1 MKTDRKV
8 KVHSR
13 SQEVKANG
21 KSGRVAV
28 KLASKSKTERPS
40 LSYEH
45 IPIGIVETSLNGKY
59 LNVNEE
65 FCRITGYERE
75 ELLRFSIKDLTHEE
89 DLAYDFQLHERLVA
103 GQIPYYKIEKRLRCK
118 DGGFVWVELTRSL
131 VRGPRGAARYV
142 VGATLD
148 LSDRKQVEHVLHESV
163 ERLRLATGAAQ
174 MFMWEWDFQRQV
186 YTIADNFEQVLGFS
200 GGLLPQNSMDT
211 VFKLSPEEDVQA
223 ILKAVEQAIQSH
235 RDVHALQ
242 YRVINP
248 ENGQVV
254 WLQVSGK
261 ITYDELG
268 NPLRIFGVAQN
279 ITESKRAEAALALAH
294 RQAERSVDRTA
305 RLQKITAA
313 LSASITRTE
322 VAEVIVKEGAPA
334 FGAASSSVLIL
345 HEEDQTLELL
355 YSTSPES
362 VTRPYNH
369 FSLTLNVPA
378 SYAVHSRQPVWI
390 ESQQQ
395 YLERYPHLED
405 QIRQWGYQAALAV
418 PMTSKEHILG
428 VMIMSF
434 DQVMAFSPEDQ
445 DYALTI
451 ARQGAQAL
459 ERARAEDALRES
471 EERFRALVSQATA
484 GISQTDL
491 NNRLV
496 FVNPQFSKMLG
507 FSRSELVGKTIWELT
522 HPDDIEENRRLFE
535 KMLAEGRSYQF
546 EKRFIRR
553 DGQVLWANVSVSPI
567 RDVTGKPNG
576 GVGVI
581 VDITERK
588 RVETSLRES
597 EERYRF
603 IVENTS
609 DGIWRIELDEPMPV
623 TLTEEEQ
630 IEWYYR
636 HATIHQCNLGL
647 ARMYGYASAEEVAG
661 LPLRTV
667 MPPENPVNLELTR
680 RFIRSRYRLVDAESR
695 EIGEDGR
702 ELVFINNMIGIVED
716 GKLKG
721 EWGTNRDITERKR
734 SEEALAEFA
743 RQQQALYKLS
753 EQMQRTDTQEDV
765 CEVALDAI
773 IDALQCDRA
782 SILLFDDTNKMRFV
796 AWRGLSDGYRRA
808 TDGHSPWTRDN
819 QDPRPICIDDVRTAE
834 LDDSLQAVIEREGI
848 GSLAFIPL
856 VSGGMLI
863 GKFMAYF
870 DTPHHFIEDEVAL
883 GLTIAN
889 NLAFGIERKHAEQA
903 LRQSEERYRAVVESQ
918 AELLCRFQPDGK
930 ILFANAAYARARGT
944 TPEAVLHR
952 NFWEFIPQEDH
963 QEVRAMLDTLS
974 PEVPEVQIENRFE
987 TVDGERWTLWTN
999 RALKFDGNGKVVEA
1013 QSSGID
1019 ITERKQAEQRLALLA
1034 DLSESLRS
1042 FQDPYELMFVASKA
1056 LGEHL
1061 QVKQVFFSEVDLER
1075 DHEIVHRDYHG
1086 GLPSVVG
1093 VHQLSD
1099 HSPATR
1105 AGLAAGKTVFDSDS
1119 PSTFE
1124 KTEIAVPL
1132 MRENKWVATLWVR
1145 DDRPRNWNREE
1156 VALLETVAE
1165 RTWTVIEK
1173 LRIHAAL
1180 QESEQRFREIFETAG
1195 VSVWLEDFTQV
1206 KREME
1211 ELRRQGVEDL
1221 RAYCMEN
1228 PDFVQRAITMVRVLD
1243 VNSETLDLFGAR
1255 NKEELLG
1262 SLSNVFAPETKN
1274 LFIEELV
1281 ALSGGYETL
1290 RSESQVRA
1298 LDGRP
1303 IPVLFTIHIGPEID
1317 GQTHVVVTLTD
1328 ITERKRMEETLRRN
1342 EELFSTL
1349 VESAPF
1355 GVYFI
1360 DSEFRLRAI
1369 NKGSEKV
1376 FRGIEPLIGRD
1387 FAEILRIIWAEPFAS
1402 EAIERFRHTL
1412 RTGEPFIS
1420 PTIAEPRANI
1430 DEFQSFDWQIHRIIM
1445 PDGTYGVVC
1454 YFYDLSEQKRMEEAV
1469 RASESL
1475 YRAIARNIP
1484 GGGVYVVDQDFRYL
1498 VAEGPVT
1505 EAFGLSRQMLEK
1517 RTVMEIFPDERGA
1530 RMEERLRRTFAGETV
1545 SFETTYNG
1553 RIYWT
1558 QQAPLH
1564 DSMGQAI
1571 ILTLDITE
1579 RKKVE
1584 EALRESEERFRAI
1597 LRQATAGIVRK
1608 DATGRLI
1615 FVNDAYCK
1623 MLDYPESALIGK
1635 TVWDFMHPDDV
1646 AESKRLYERLI
1657 TEGIPFKLERRFL
1670 RQDGSIIWVDASVS
1684 PIMDPDGKLQSAVAV
1699 EVDITGRY
1707 LAEQAMR
1714 ASEERYRNLFNLV
1727 PIAVYSCNAQG
1738 LIEAYNQRAVEL
1750 WGREPAKYDPK
1761 EKYCGSYKIYSS
1773 DGTFLSHER
1782 CPLARSLNGEVLE
1795 PDDFEIIVERDDGVR
1810 RNVIAHPL
1818 LLRDEQG
1825 KITGAI
1831 NCLYDITERKQ
1842 AEEALQQLNLQLENR
1857 VQQRTARLNDA
1868 IQTLRDEVAER
1879 RRVEDA
1885 LRKSEAAAR
1894 ENEEKL
1900 STLFDLLPVGISF
1913 LDMQGRVIQTNSALE
1928 HILKLSKEQLSGQE
1942 HTTRRYIRPNGTLM
1956 PPEEF
1961 ASRRA
1966 LAEGQ
1971 TVYNVETG
1979 IVREEGDVIWTSVS
1993 AAPVAVADVGAV
2005 EVTVDITESKL
2016 AERAL
2021 KESRERL
2028 QTLSQRLVE
2037 VQEEERRA
2045 IARELHDRVGQTL
2058 AALNINLI
2066 IINDQLAGK
2075 VDEQINARLND
2086 SMKLVTETITLV
2098 RDVMSNLRPSVL
2110 DDYGLEAA
2118 LQSYLDDYMRRYG
2131 IRVLMDKSGSLSS
2144 RPGPSV
2150 EMTFLRIAQEALM
2163 NVARHARASNV
2174 TLSLQQNEGAIRLTV
2189 RDNGRGI
2196 EPAEQARRPGSHG
2209 LTIMRERAEALGGT
2223 LEVESAPGQGTR
2235 ITVTIPVETHRPQEH
2250 DQELLP

>member
-8 KVHSR
+8 KAQRR
-13 SQEVKANG
+13 SQEMKANG
-21 KSGRVAV
+21 KSGRAVV
-28 KLASKSKTERPS
+28 KLASNPKTERPP

-75 ELLRFSIKDLTHEE
+75 ELLRFSLKDLTHEE
-89 DLAYDFQLHERLVA
+89 DLAYDLQLHDRLVA

-148 LSDRKQVEHVLHESV
+148 LSDRKQVERVLHESV

-200 GGLLPQNSMDT
+200 GGLLPQNSVDT
-211 VFKLSPEEDVQA
+211 VFKLSPEEDVEA
-223 ILKAVEQAIQSH
+223 IMEAVQHAVQNHS
-235 RDVHALQ
+235 DVHAIQ

-248 ENGQVV
+248 ENGQIV

-261 ITYDELG
+261 ITYDDLG

-279 ITESKRAEAALALAH
+279 ITDSKRAEAALALAH
-294 RQAERSVDRTA
+294 RQAERFVDRTG

-313 LSASITRTE
+313 LSASITPIQ
-322 VAEVIVKEGAPA
+322 VAEVIVNEGAPA
-334 FGAASSSVLIL
+334 LGAATSTVVAL
-345 HEEDQTLELL
+345 HEEAQTLELL
-355 YSTSPES
+355 YSTAPET
-362 VTRPYNH
+362 VTRLYKR
-369 FSLTLNVPA
+369 FSLSLNVPV
-378 SYAVHSRQPVWI
+378 SHAVHSRQPVWI

-395 YLERYPHLED
+395 YVERYPHLAD
-405 QIRQWGYQAALAV
+405 QIRQWGHQAALAI
-418 PMTSKEHILG
+418 PMISKERILG

-434 DQVMAFSPEDQ
+434 DQAMTFSPEDK

-459 ERARAEDALRES
+459 ERAWAEDALRES

-484 GISQTDL
+484 GITQTDL

-496 FVNPQFSKMLG
+496 FVNPQFGEMLG
-507 FSRSELVGKTIWELT
+507 FSRSELMGKTIWELT
-522 HPDDIEENRRLFE
+522 HPDDIEESRRLFE
-535 KMLAEGRSYQF
+535 RLISEGKPYQF

-567 RDVTGKPNG
+567 RDVTGKPKG

-588 RVETSLRES
+588 RVETNLRES

-609 DGIWRIELDEPMPV
+609 DGIWRIELDAPMPV
-623 TLTEEEQ
+623 TLSEEEQ
-630 IEWYYR
+630 IEWYYQ
-636 HATIHQCNLGL
+636 HAVIHQCNLGL
-647 ARMYGYASAEEVAG
+647 ARMYGYESAEAVAG
-661 LPLRTV
+661 LPLRMV
-667 MPPENPVNLELTR
+667 MSPENPVNLELTR
-680 RFIRSRYRLVDAESR
+680 RFIRSSYRLVDAESR

-743 RQQQALYKLS
+743 RQQQALYRLS

-782 SILLFDDTNKMRFV
+782 SILLFDETHRMRFV
-796 AWRGLSDGYRRA
+796 AWRGLSDEYRRA
-808 TDGHSPWTRDN
+808 TDGHSPWTGDTK
-819 QDPRPICIDDVRTAE
+819 DPRPICIDDIRTAD
-834 LDDSLQAVIEREGI
+834 LDASLRATIEREGI

-856 VSGGMLI
+856 VSNGRLI

-870 DTPHHFIEDEVAL
+870 DTHHHFIEDEVAL

-889 NLAFGIERKHAEQA
+889 NLAFGIERKRAEQA

-918 AELLCRFQPDGK
+918 AEMLCRFRPDGK
-930 ILFANAAYARARGT
+930 ILFANAAYAQARGT
-944 TPEAVLHR
+944 TPEALLHG
-952 NFWEFIPQEDH
+952 NFWDFIPQEDH
-963 QEVRAMLDTLS
+963 QAVRALLDSLS
-974 PEVPEVQIENRFE
+974 PDAPEVQIENRFE
-987 TVDGERWTLWTN
+987 TVNGERWTLWTN
-999 RALKFDGNGKVVEA
+999 RALKFDANGKVLEA

-1019 ITERKQAEQRLALLA
+1019 ITERKQAEKRLALLA

-1042 FQDPYELMFVASKA
+1042 FQDPYELMFVVSRA

-1061 QVKQVFFSEVDLER
+1061 QVKRVFFSEVDPEE
-1075 DHEIVHRDYHG
+1075 DHEIVHRDYHA
-1086 GLPSVVG
+1086 GLPSVAG
-1093 VHQLSD
+1093 AHKFSD
-1099 HSPATR
+1099 HSLTTR
-1105 AGLAAGKTVFDSDS
+1105 TELSAGKTVIDSDS
-1119 PSTFE
+1119 HGYPE
-1124 KTEIAVPL
+1124 KTGVAVPL
-1132 MRENKWVATLWVR
+1132 MRDNRWVATLWVR
-1145 DDRPRNWNREE
+1145 DDRPRQWTREE
-1156 VALLETVAE
+1156 VALLETVAD

-1173 LRIHAAL
+1173 LRINAAL

-1206 KREME
+1206 KREIE
-1211 ELRRQGVEDL
+1211 ELRRQGVDDL
-1221 RAYCMEN
+1221 RSYCLEN
-1228 PDFVQRAITMVRVLD
+1228 PDFVQRAINLVHVLD
-1243 VNSETLDLFGAR
+1243 VNSETVDLFGAR

-1262 SLSNVFAPETKN
+1262 SLSKVFASETTG
-1274 LFIEELV
+1274 LFIDELV
-1281 ALSGGYETL
+1281 ALSEGTETL
-1290 RSESQVRA
+1290 RSESLVRA
-1298 LDGRP
+1298 LDGRS

-1317 GQTHVVVTLTD
+1317 GHNHVVVTLTD
-1328 ITERKRMEETLRRN
+1328 IAERKRT

-1360 DSEFRLRAI
+1360 DSEFRLRAV
-1369 NKGSEKV
+1369 NKGSRMV
-1376 FRGIEPLIGRD
+1376 FSGIDPLIGRD
-1387 FAEILRIIWAEPFAS
+1387 FEEILRIVWTEPFAS
-1402 EAIERFRHTL
+1402 KAIERFRHTL
-1412 RTGEPFIS
+1412 RTGEPYIS
-1420 PTIAEPRANI
+1420 PTITARRANV
-1430 DEFQSFDWQIHRIIM
+1430 DETQSYDWQIHRIIM
-1445 PDGTYGVVC
+1445 PDGSYGVVC
-1454 YFYDLSEQKRMEEAV
+1454 YFYDLSEQKRMEDAV

-1484 GGGVYVVDQDFRYL
+1484 GGGVYVVDQDFKYL

-1505 EAFGLSRQMLEK
+1505 EALGLSREMLEQRK
-1517 RTVMEIFPDERGA
+1517 VMDVFPDERGA
-1530 RMEERLRRTFAGETV
+1530 RMVERLRRTFAGETV

-1564 DSMGQAI
+1564 NSMGQAI

-1579 RKKVE
+1579 RKKAE

-1608 DATGRLI
+1608 DAQGRLI
-1615 FVNDAYCK
+1615 FVNDAYCT
-1623 MLDYPESALIGK
+1623 MLGYPESALIGK
-1635 TVWDFMHPDDV
+1635 TVWDLMHPDDA

-1657 TEGIPFKLERRFL
+1657 TEGVSFNVERRFM
-1670 RQDGSIIWVDASVS
+1670 RQDGSVIWVDASVS
-1684 PIMDPDGKLQSAVAV
+1684 PIMDPDGRIQSAVAV

-1707 LAEQAMR
+1707 MAEQALR
-1714 ASEERYRNLFNLV
+1714 SSEERYRNLFNLV
-1727 PIAVYSCNAQG
+1727 PIAVYSCDADG

-1750 WGREPAKYDPK
+1750 WGREPAIYDPN
-1761 EKYCGSYKIYSS
+1761 EKYCGSYRIYSS
-1773 DGTFLSHER
+1773 DGTFVPHDR
-1782 CPLARSLNGEVLE
+1782 CPIARSLNGELLAPEELE
-1795 PDDFEIIVERDDGVR
+1795 IVIEREDGVR

-1818 LLRDEQG
+1818 LLRNEQG

-1879 RRVEDA
+1879 RRVEEA

-1913 LDMQGRVIQTNSALE
+1913 LDQQGRIIQANSALE
-1928 HILKLSKEQLSGQE
+1928 HILKLSKEQLSAQA
-1942 HTTRRYIRPNGTLM
+1942 HTTRQYIRPNGTPM
-1956 PPEEF
+1956 PPDEF

-1966 LAEGQ
+1966 LAEGR
-1971 TVYNVETG
+1971 TIYNVETG
-1979 IVREEGDVIWTSVS
+1979 IVREDAGVIWTSVS

-2021 KESRERL
+2021 QESRERL

-2075 VDEQINARLND
+2075 VDEQINARLSD

-2118 LQSYLDDYMRRYG
+2118 LQSYLDDYMRRYD
-2131 IRVLMDKSGSLSS
+2131 IRVVMDRSGSLIS

-2163 NVARHARASNV
+2163 NVARHAGASEV
-2174 TLSLQQNEGAIRLTV
+2174 SLSLHQNEGAIQMTV
-2189 RDNGRGI
+2189 QDNGRGI
-2196 EPAEQARRPGSHG
+2196 QLMEQARRLGSHG

-2235 ITVTIPVETHRPQEH
+2235 ITVTIPVETRRAQDNQE
-2250 DQELLP
+2250 QFP